1 MKNLSLTRSSIII
14 CYSREMEDPKEA
26 FVCNNCY
33 QYIKSCRY
41 KCKNCADFDLCS
53 VCIAEPR
60 LQGHDSSHPFIKT
73 ELSDAL
79 LSLSESETVCENM
92 ADCDLDERVNAQDAE
107 ADVSFLEK
115 RLVVLDGITYFGF
128 ASIAISKH
136 AFLPLE
142 EIKVHIEWF
151 VQQNNEQI
159 VYVTHCLSVC
169 WS

>member
-1 MKNLSLTRSSIII
+1 
-14 CYSREMEDPKEA
+14 
-26 FVCNNCY
+26 
-33 QYIKSCRY
+33 
-41 KCKNCADFDLCS
+41 
-53 VCIAEPR
+53 
-60 LQGHDSSHPFIKT
+60 
-73 ELSDAL
+73 
-79 LSLSESETVCENM
+79 M